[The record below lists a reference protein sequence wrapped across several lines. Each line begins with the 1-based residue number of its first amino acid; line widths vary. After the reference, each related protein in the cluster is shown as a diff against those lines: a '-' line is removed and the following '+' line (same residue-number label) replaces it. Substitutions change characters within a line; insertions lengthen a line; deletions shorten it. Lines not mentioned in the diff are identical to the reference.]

1 MISDRMSPA
10 IKRPTQLRAAGDD
23 VVPLSLH
30 DLGRP
35 SSRPMFALDR
45 EKLLEK
51 GLWGFAPL
59 DPRARSFVRLRA
71 QLLSRMSRAEC
82 GRTIAVVSPGNGDG
96 KSFVA
101 TNLAAALGEL
111 HNVCLID
118 LDFRKPAIGPLVDVP
133 ACFGMEALLADERR
147 LAEIGCAAPE
157 ARLIVMP
164 AAQSADA
171 TRLLASSTLPAMFDA
186 LRRDPETI
194 SIIDTPPMLDM
205 DDAII
210 IAHQADGVLL
220 VVEEGRTTTR
230 DVREA
235 LRLLHPTPLVGTVLN
250 RAMAGAAR

>member
-1 MISDRMSPA
+1 MNYDRMSPA
-10 IKRPTQLRAAGDD
+10 IKRPTQLRSAADD
-23 VVPLSLH
+23 VVPLTLH

-35 SSRPMFALDR
+35 SARPVFALDR
-45 EKLLEK
+45 EKLVEN
-51 GLWGFAPL
+51 GFWGFAPF

-82 GRTIAVVSPGNGDG
+82 GRTIAVVSPGSGEG

-101 TNLAAALGEL
+101 VNLAAALGEL

-118 LDFRKPAIGPLVDVP
+118 LDFRQPAIGPLVGAP
-133 ACFGMEALLADERR
+133 ACFGMETLLADQRR
-147 LAEIGCAAPE
+147 LAEVGCAAPE

-164 AAQSADA
+164 AQKSADA

-186 LRRDPETI
+186 LRRDPDTI
-194 SIIDTPPMLDM
+194 SIVDTPPMLDM

-210 IAHQADGVLL
+210 IAHHADGVLL
-220 VVEEGRTTTR
+220 VIEEGCTTAR

-235 LRLLHPTPLVGTVLN
+235 LRLINPTPLVGTVLN
-250 RAMAGAAR
+250 RSLAGRAR